1 MKLPDRRLK
10 KGHVITAE
18 DVKQFKLQD
27 LQSLTVAQLEASDIE
42 ENEAATR
49 IAEVLKSNDITAAEA
64 FTGRVNLYAAK
75 TGILGIDKQLID
87 RINRVDPSITV
98 ATLGDDV
105 FVEAGR
111 MIATVKII
119 PFAVEDQLIEQV
131 VSLIGERTPLSLAVA
146 RPLRV
151 GLIATQLPSLKQ
163 SVMDKTRRIQEE
175 RLRPSASSV
184 VVERRID
191 HTQEAVAA
199 AIDDMKED
207 CDLLL
212 VFGASAIT
220 DMGDVIP
227 AGIEMSGGEVVYFGM
242 PVDPGNLL
250 LIGQIDQKPVIGA
263 PGCARSPAENGFDW
277 VLQRLICDLPVD
289 EDYISGL
296 GVGGL
301 LMEIFAR
308 PQPREG

>member
-10 KGHVITAE
+10 KGHLITAADVE
-18 DVKQFKLQD
+18 DFERQNLQTV
-27 LQSLTVAQLEASDIE
+27 TVALLEAGDVE
-42 ENEAATR
+42 ENEAATH
-49 IAEVLKSNDITAAEA
+49 IAEKLTSNVITAAEA
-64 FTGRVNLYAAK
+64 FTGRVNLYAAQ
-75 TGILGIDKQLID
+75 TGILVIDKALID
-87 RINRVDPSITV
+87 RINRVHPSITV
-98 ATLGDDV
+98 ATLADDV

-119 PFAVEDQLIEQV
+119 PFAVEARLVKRV
-131 VSLIGERTPLSLAVA
+131 VSLIRGATPLSLAVA
-146 RPLRV
+146 RSLRV
-151 GLIATQLPSLKQ
+151 GLIATQLPSLKP

-175 RLRPSASSV
+175 RLRPSASSL

-199 AIDDMKED
+199 AIDEIKED

-227 AGIEMSGGEVVYFGM
+227 SGIEMSGGEVVYFGM

-250 LIGQIDQKPVIGA
+250 LIGQVDQKPVIGA

-277 VLQRLICDLPVD
+277 ALQRMICNLPVD

-301 LMEIFAR
+301 LMEISAR